1 MPLLFLLLTTSH
13 NPRNIGSRL
22 LHNTASSFLS
32 YRTAHCTTTRTASS
46 LFSSFLPRSHT
57 HTTTLRPKV
66 LTFKIWRHIKGL
78 NVQPNL
84 LPLIKVTN
92 SARACESFQRL
103 LRRRRGHLSSDLN
116 QDAN

>member
-78 NVQPNL
+78 NVRNL
-84 LPLIKVTN
+84 LPLIKLTN
-92 SARACESFQRL
+92 PARACESFQRL